1 MSIEAISGLN
11 AMAGLTAS
19 ALQPMA
25 ESAMTESAPALSSQ
39 LALPEPVAS
48 PDGVS
53 FDSLVDSIQS
63 LNQRLAA
70 STDAVHAMAL
80 GQVDNLHQAMMSGEQ
95 TRLAFDLMLQVRGK
109 ILDAYQELLR
119 MQV

>member
-1 MSIEAISGLN
+1 MSIEAISGI
-11 AMAGLTAS
+11 AAS

-25 ESAMTESAPALSSQ
+25 EPAMSSPELAISAVPELS
-39 LALPEPVAS
+39 P

-53 FDSLVDSIQS
+53 FDTLVNSIEA
-63 LNQRLAA
+63 LNQKLVA
-70 STDAVHAMAL
+70 STDAVHATAL
-80 GQVDNLHQAMMSGEQ
+80 GQVDNMHQAMMSGEQ

-109 ILDAYQELLR
+109 VLDAYQELLR

>member
-1 MSIEAISGLN
+1 MSIDAISGV
-11 AMAGLTAS
+11 AAS

-25 ESAMTESAPALSSQ
+25 QPAIISPE
-39 LALPEPVAS
+39 LAIPETSP

-53 FDSLVDSIQS
+53 FDTLVSGIEA
-63 LNQRLAA
+63 LNQRLVA
-70 STDAVHAMAL
+70 SSDAVHAVAL

>member
-1 MSIEAISGLN
+1 MSIEAISGV
-11 AMAGLTAS
+11 AAS
-19 ALQPMA
+19 ALQPLA
-25 ESAMTESAPALSSQ
+25 ESATTTLAPQSAI
-39 LALPEPVAS
+39 PEVSP

-53 FDSLVDSIQS
+53 FDTLVDNIEA
-63 LNQRLAA
+63 LNQKLVA

>member
-1 MSIEAISGLN
+1 MSIEAIS
-11 AMAGLTAS
+11 AITSS

-25 ESAMTESAPALSSQ
+25 ESAPALSSE
-39 LALPEPVAS
+39 LAIPESAAP

-53 FDSLVDSIQS
+53 FDSLVDNIDA
-63 LNQRLAA
+63 LNQKLVA

-95 TRLAFDLMLQVRGK
+95 TRLAFDLLLQVRGK
-109 ILDAYQELLR
+109 VLDAYQELLR

>member
-1 MSIEAISGLN
+1 MTLEAISGL
-11 AMAGLTAS
+11 AAA

-25 ESAMTESAPALSSQ
+25 QAAPVLSPELTNPQAATAPA
-39 LALPEPVAS
+39 
-48 PDGVS
+48 GVS
-53 FDSLVDSIQS
+53 FDSLVDGIEA
-63 LNQRLAA
+63 LNQKLVA
-70 STDAVHAMAL
+70 SSDAVHALAM
-80 GQVDNLHQAMMSGEQ
+80 GQMDNLHQSMMAGEQ

>member
-1 MSIEAISGLN
+1 MSIEAISGV
-11 AMAGLTAS
+11 TASALS

-25 ESAMTESAPALSSQ
+25 ESASTLSTE
-39 LALPEPVAS
+39 LAIPEPAAP

-53 FDSLVDSIQS
+53 FDTLVDSIDA
-63 LNQRLAA
+63 LNQKLVA
-70 STDAVHAMAL
+70 STDAVHATAL
-80 GQVDNLHQAMMSGEQ
+80 GQVDNMHQTMMSGEQ

-109 ILDAYQELLR
+109 VLDAYQELLR

>member
-1 MSIEAISGLN
+1 MSIEAISGV
-11 AMAGLTAS
+11 TAS

-25 ESAMTESAPALSSQ
+25 ESAAPLSPSS
-39 LALPEPVAS
+39 ALPELAPPEGA
-48 PDGVS
+48 S
-53 FDSLVDSIQS
+53 FDTLVSGLES
-63 LNQRLAA
+63 LNQKLVA
-70 STDAVHAMAL
+70 STDAVHAVAL
-80 GQVDNLHQAMMSGEQ
+80 GQVDNLHQVMMASEQ

>member
-1 MSIEAISGLN
+1 MSIEAISGV
-11 AMAGLTAS
+11 ATAAS

-25 ESAMTESAPALSSQ
+25 EPAMISPELAIPTIPELS
-39 LALPEPVAS
+39 P

-53 FDSLVDSIQS
+53 FDTLVNSIEA
-63 LNQRLAA
+63 LNQKLVAG
-70 STDAVHAMAL
+70 TDAVHAVAL
-80 GQVDNLHQAMMSGEQ
+80 GQVDNMHQAMMSGEQ

-109 ILDAYQELLR
+109 VLDAYQELLR

>member
-1 MSIEAISGLN
+1 MSIEAISGL
-11 AMAGLTAS
+11 AAA

-25 ESAMTESAPALSSQ
+25 ESAPVLSPELTIPETAAP
-39 LALPEPVAS
+39 

-53 FDSLVDSIQS
+53 FDSLVDGIEA
-63 LNQRLAA
+63 LNQKLVA

-80 GQVDNLHQAMMSGEQ
+80 GQVDNMHQAMMSGEQ

-109 ILDAYQELLR
+109 VLDAYQELLR

>member
-1 MSIEAISGLN
+1 MSIDAISGV
-11 AMAGLTAS
+11 AAP
-19 ALQPMA
+19 ALQPLA
-25 ESAMTESAPALSSQ
+25 ESAQTLAPQTAIPE
-39 LALPEPVAS
+39 LAP

-53 FDSLVDSIQS
+53 FDSLVSGIEA
-63 LNQRLAA
+63 LNQRLVA
-70 STDAVHAMAL
+70 STDAVHAVAL
-80 GQVDNLHQAMMSGEQ
+80 GQVDNLHQTMMAGEQ

>member
-1 MSIEAISGLN
+1 MTIEAVSGI
-11 AMAGLTAS
+11 AAS
-19 ALQPMA
+19 ALQPLA
-25 ESAMTESAPALSSQ
+25 ESATTVPS
-39 LALPEPVAS
+39 ALPELAP

-53 FDSLVDSIQS
+53 FDTLVSGIEA
-63 LNQRLAA
+63 LNQRLVAG
-70 STDAVHAMAL
+70 TDAVHAVAL
-80 GQVDNLHQAMMSGEQ
+80 GQVDNLHQVMMSGEQ

>member
-1 MSIEAISGLN
+1 MSIDAISGL
-11 AMAGLTAS
+11 AASAVS

-25 ESAMTESAPALSSQ
+25 EAAPAASTELHF
-39 LALPEPVAS
+39 PEPAAA

-53 FDSLVDSIQS
+53 FDSLVDSIDA
-63 LNQRLAA
+63 LNQKLVA

-80 GQVDNLHQAMMSGEQ
+80 GQVDNLHQSMMSGEQ

-109 ILDAYQELLR
+109 VLDAYQELLR

>member
-1 MSIEAISGLN
+1 MSIEAIS
-11 AMAGLTAS
+11 AITTS
-19 ALQPMA
+19 ALQPTA
-25 ESAMTESAPALSSQ
+25 ESVTASSSALSI
-39 LALPEPVAS
+39 PELSP

-53 FDSLVDSIQS
+53 FDSLVSNIEA
-63 LNQRLAA
+63 LNQRLVAN
-70 STDAVHAMAL
+70 TDAVHAIAL

>member
-1 MSIEAISGLN
+1 MSIEALSGI
-11 AMAGLTAS
+11 ATS
-19 ALQPMA
+19 ALQPLA
-25 ESAMTESAPALSSQ
+25 ESAATVSPQS
-39 LALPEPVAS
+39 ALPELAP

-53 FDSLVDSIQS
+53 FDTLVSGIEA
-63 LNQRLAA
+63 LNQRLVA
-70 STDAVHAMAL
+70 STDAVHAVAL
-80 GQVDNLHQAMMSGEQ
+80 GQVDNLHQVMMSGEQ

>member
-1 MSIEAISGLN
+1 MSIEATSGV
-11 AMAGLTAS
+11 AAS

-25 ESAMTESAPALSSQ
+25 ESATAVAPQS
-39 LALPEPVAS
+39 ALPELAP

-53 FDSLVDSIQS
+53 FDTLVSGIQE
-63 LNQRLAA
+63 LNQKLVA

-80 GQVDNLHQAMMSGEQ
+80 GQVDNMHQAMMAGEQ

>member
-1 MSIEAISGLN
+1 MSIEAISGL
-11 AMAGLTAS
+11 AAA

-25 ESAMTESAPALSSQ
+25 ESAAVRSPELAIPAAAAP
-39 LALPEPVAS
+39 

-53 FDSLVDSIQS
+53 FDSLVDGIEA
-63 LNQRLAA
+63 LNQKLVA

-80 GQVDNLHQAMMSGEQ
+80 GQVDNMHQAMMSGEQ

-109 ILDAYQELLR
+109 VLDAYQELLR

>member
-1 MSIEAISGLN
+1 MSIEALSGI
-11 AMAGLTAS
+11 ATS
-19 ALQPMA
+19 ALQPLA
-25 ESAMTESAPALSSQ
+25 ESATTVSPQS
-39 LALPEPVAS
+39 ALPELAP

-53 FDSLVDSIQS
+53 FDTLVSGIEA
-63 LNQRLAA
+63 LNQRLVA
-70 STDAVHAMAL
+70 STDAVHAVAL
-80 GQVDNLHQAMMSGEQ
+80 GQVDNLHQVMMSGEQ